1 MVKASESRWGSH
13 SKYFPSKQPRLL
25 WAGRRHARVSAEGAS
40 GLQPPHEPQHGAP
53 SMATPRPRRR
63 SAPPP
68 ERALS
73 LNEANPRPA
82 FGRANQSAFLSRPSL
97 SKPIARRNKRGCRR
111 KRGAGGR
118 LRGARRAGEGWRPGS
133 SVLPPPRVLA
143 GPGRSRGAAA
153 WRPPCG
159 PGLSPGGFAAAPPPS
174 WIGPWPGKGS
184 PPSSCGCGVG
194 AGSTRAEERVLNVP
208 LVRGVVVGGCVSV

>member
-1 MVKASESRWGSH
+1 MGI
-13 SKYFPSKQPRLL
+13 P
-25 WAGRRHARVSAEGAS
+25 
-40 GLQPPHEPQHGAP
+40 LQVFSFQAAP
-53 SMATPRPRRR
+53 AALGWQTPREGQRRGGFR
-63 SAPPP
+63 PTRATRAPTWRPLHGDAPPP

-118 LRGARRAGEGWRPGS
+118 LRGARRAGEGRRPGS

-208 LVRGVVVGGCVSV
+208 LVRGVVVGGVSPCKANLGLSGSSLCFTH

>member
-1 MVKASESRWGSH
+1 MRGSATCDYHIFQWHISTSESRWGPH

-25 WAGRRHARVSAEGAS
+25 WAGRHHTRISTEGAS
-40 GLQPPHEPQHGAP
+40 GLQEPHEPQHGAP
-53 SMATPRPRRR
+53 SMATPRPSHR

-73 LNEANPRPA
+73 LNGANPRPA
-82 FGRANQSAFLSRPSL
+82 FGRTNQSAFLSQPSL

-118 LRGARRAGEGWRPGS
+118 LRGARRAGEGRRPGS
-133 SVLPPPRVLA
+133 SVLPPPRVLS
-143 GPGRSRGAAA
+143 GPGRSRGAAL

-159 PGLSPGGFAAAPPPS
+159 PGLPPGGVLLPLSSS
-174 WIGPWPGKGS
+174 WVGPWPGKGLN
-184 PPSSCGCGVG
+184 PSSCGCCVRLRGVG
-194 AGSTRAEERVLNVP
+194 W
-208 LVRGVVVGGCVSV
+208 GCVSV